1 MTVVLPDQVTSS
13 RRLVTLAVM
22 RLIGRPCMSREVVAV
37 LKLLYEDGLWPVPDR
52 RVNGNTYFVKDL
64 PYECGTRQHMEQM
77 AACGWLKWHRE
88 PRFADTFA
96 VCAGPPTETLAVRY
110 LGALQDAQP
119 RPEALDENGAPARRC
134 VICRRQFRS
143 EQWTCGDPVCHELL
157 ELPAELMARRSRLES
172 EGLDAVFDVDIRTQM
187 RFVTVRTAR
196 GEWRT
201 NALKSETWEQ
211 LLDRVLRG

>member
-1 MTVVLPDQVTSS
+1 MTVVLPEHVTSS
-13 RRLVTLAVM
+13 RHKSTLAVM

-37 LKLLYEDGLWPVPDR
+37 LKLLHQDGLWPLPDR
-52 RVNGNTYFVKDL
+52 RVTGNRYFCKDE
-64 PYECGTRQHMEQM
+64 PYDGGTRQHMEQM
-77 AACGWLKWHRE
+77 AARGWLKWARE
-88 PRFADTFA
+88 QRRHDTFA
-96 VCAGPPTETLAVRY
+96 VCAGPMTEALPERY
-110 LGALQDAQP
+110 LDALRDEQP
-119 RPEALDENGAPARRC
+119 RPEALDETGAPARRC

-201 NALKSETWEQ
+201 NALRSETWEQ